1 MGLKPRNILEYMDD
15 MHGGGD
21 AQEPYDSYVDE
32 LRTYVNMVKREILYS
47 LERSDPED
55 PNKTHDLSRYEN
67 ARETIIHFG
76 NALQEFFINT
86 NTLPDQLVS
95 FHTSV
100 FKDES
105 VNPNKFVVLREHI
118 PVNIAIQYIK
128 NDTQMN
134 TTSFKK

>member
-1 MGLKPRNILEYMDD
+1 MDD
-15 MHGGGD
+15 TD
-21 AQEPYDSYVDE
+21 TQEQYDSYVKE
-32 LRTYVNMVKREILYS
+32 LRTYINMLKREILNS
-47 LERSDPED
+47 LERSDPTD
-55 PNKTHDLSRYEN
+55 PNKTHDLGRYEK

-76 NALQEFFINT
+76 NALQEFFMNT
-86 NTLPDQLVS
+86 NTSPDELVS
-95 FHTSV
+95 FHTAV

-105 VNPNKFVVLREHI
+105 VNPNKFVLLRENI